1 VVEGD
6 NRAAGHVITAVSGSG
21 ASRQT
26 YNYATERVVGN
37 GSFGVVIQATCL
49 ETAETV
55 REKTFYCCMFAQ
67 LGREF
72 KLLFSPTVGSCASCF
87 MPQRGSA
94 FAPCLSTFNN
104 ITVVTLGSV
113 LEAIQVTGS
122 GL

>member
-1 VVEGD
+1 MVEGD

-55 REKTFYCCMFAQ
+55 RGWMDQGDMVNLHMRK
-67 LGREF
+67 GRY
-72 KLLFSPTVGSCASCF
+72 VC
-87 MPQRGSA
+87 
-94 FAPCLSTFNN
+94 
-104 ITVVTLGSV
+104 SV
-113 LEAIQVTGS
+113 WQAREPMQ
-122 GL
+122 